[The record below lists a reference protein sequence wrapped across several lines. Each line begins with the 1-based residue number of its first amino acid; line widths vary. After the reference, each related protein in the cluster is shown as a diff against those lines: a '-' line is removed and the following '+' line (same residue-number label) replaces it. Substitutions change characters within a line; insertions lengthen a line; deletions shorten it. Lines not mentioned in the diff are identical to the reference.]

1 MAEGKK
7 GVIVYADWI
16 KKFESLADDEAGR
29 LIKHF
34 FRYINDQNPKPE
46 DRMTELMFI
55 DIELTLKRDLKL
67 WEKRAERSRENGKT
81 GGRPVKETQENPEEP
96 RITQQVI
103 SKPRKPDTVKDT
115 VTVKDNVI
123 HISGEENEID
133 ELKKK
138 MICDSGLLMN
148 WKQRGYDEKDFENG
162 LDLFLS
168 LKLHE
173 KYPSFIKFRSNFIFW
188 IPNYSKA
195 SEKSKVI
202 VINSRP
208 NIDDQLAKYK

>member
-1 MAEGKK
+1 MAEGKR

-16 KKFESLADDEAGR
+16 KKFESLNDDEAGK

-34 FRYINDQNPKPE
+34 FRYINDQNPE
-46 DRMTELMFI
+46 AQDRMTELMFI

-81 GGRPVKETQENPEEP
+81 GGRPIKENPEEP
-96 RITQQVI
+96 KITQQVI
-103 SKPRKPDTVKDT
+103 SEPRKPDTVKDI

-123 HISGEENEID
+123 LIGGEAKEIE
-133 ELKKK
+133 ELKK
-138 MICDSGLLMN
+138 ILLVDTGLHMN
-148 WKQRGYDEKDFENG
+148 WKQRGFDQKDFENG

-173 KYPSFIKFRSNFIFW
+173 KYADFVKFRQNFIYW
-188 IPNYSKA
+188 IPNYGRA
-195 SEKSKVI
+195 SERSKVI
-202 VINSRP
+202 AIDKKP
-208 NIDDQLAKYK
+208 NIEEQMEKYSR